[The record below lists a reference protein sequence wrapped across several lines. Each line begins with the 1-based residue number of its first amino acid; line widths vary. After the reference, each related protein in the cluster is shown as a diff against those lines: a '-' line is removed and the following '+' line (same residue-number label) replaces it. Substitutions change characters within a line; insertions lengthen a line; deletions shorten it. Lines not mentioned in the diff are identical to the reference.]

1 MRRFNGVCIVTPD
14 VRRLRDFY
22 HAVLQIDAQGDDAF
36 VAFSTSGAALS
47 IFSVQGM
54 ETMAPGSMSG
64 AGTGSYILEFE
75 VDKVDEEYARLTALG
90 VVVVKPPTTQPWG
103 RRSVW
108 FRDPDGNIVNFYTN
122 IVVE

>member
-1 MRRFNGVCIVTPD
+1 MRRFNGVCIITPD

-22 HAVLQIDAQGDDAF
+22 HAVLKIDAQGDDAF
-36 VAFSTSGAALS
+36 VNFSTPGAALS

-54 ETMAPGSMSG
+54 ETMAPGSMAG
-64 AGTGSYILEFE
+64 AGTGSYTLEFE
-75 VDKVDEEYARLTALG
+75 VVNIDEEYARLTALG

-108 FRDPDGNIVNFYTN
+108 F
-122 IVVE
+122 